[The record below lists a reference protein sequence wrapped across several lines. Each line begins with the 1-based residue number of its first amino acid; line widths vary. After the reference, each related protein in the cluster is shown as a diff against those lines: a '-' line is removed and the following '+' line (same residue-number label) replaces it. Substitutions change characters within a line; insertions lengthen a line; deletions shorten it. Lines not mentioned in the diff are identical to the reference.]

1 MYIKN
6 PEIEIDPDVPFKS
19 DRLSRFESAQILTEL
34 LRSLDEPFVLS
45 IDSGWGTGKTTFVRM
60 WGQHL
65 KNEGFPCLYFNAW
78 EHDFYYDPLIPFIGA
93 MQSAIVS
100 ALGDERPKAREYFEK
115 AKNIGGALVRRAIP
129 AAVKIATAGV
139 LDLEEVTEGVLAD
152 LAAEY
157 AQERIDSYEAD
168 KKTLEEFREN
178 LKGFAA
184 ELSEGGEK
192 PLIFFIDELDRCR
205 PTYAIELL
213 ERVKHLFNVPGIV
226 FVLVLDKDQLAHSV
240 KALYGTG
247 MKVDGYLR
255 RFIDLE
261 YQLPEASSEDFCDY
275 LLSQFGFEEFFGNR
289 RGGDRE
295 KWDFLETF
303 VKLSEVFGF
312 SLRVQEQ
319 CFTRLSIVF
328 RTTPPIRYPLFPP
341 FLAFLIAFRAANRSL
356 YNRFVAG
363 EVSSQDVIGFI
374 KEQPIGEDFM
384 DEAHGVHV
392 EAYLLSAHCRP
403 GDLSHLI
410 DGYYAK
416 LEDDSVS
423 KEQRHRYDT
432 ILGILKDLDRHR
444 ICPVVSY
451 LAQKIEISERF
462 TEAA

>member
-1 MYIKN
+1 MYTKN
-6 PEIEIDPDVPFKS
+6 PEIEIDPDDPFKS

-34 LRSLDEPFVLS
+34 LRSLRGPFVLS

-60 WGQHL
+60 WEQHL
-65 KNEGFPCLYFNAW
+65 KNEDFPCLYFNAW

-100 ALGDERPKAREYFEK
+100 ALGDERSKAREYFEK

-139 LDLEEVTEGVLAD
+139 LDLDEVTEEVLTD

-157 AQERIDSYEAD
+157 AQKRIDSYEAD
-168 KKTLEEFREN
+168 KKTLEEFRKN
-178 LKGFAA
+178 LKGFAG
-184 ELSEGGEK
+184 ELSESGEK

-247 MKVDGYLR
+247 MEVDGYLR

-261 YQLPEASSEDFCDY
+261 YQLPAASSEDFCNY
-275 LLSQFGFEEFFGNR
+275 LFSQFGFEEFFGNR
-289 RGGDRE
+289 RYSPSGEQGDLL
-295 KWDFLETF
+295 WTF

-328 RTTPPIRYPLFPP
+328 RTTPILSPLFPP

-356 YNRFVAG
+356 YNRFVAD
-363 EVSSQDVIGFI
+363 EVSAQDVIKFI
-374 KEQPIGEDFM
+374 KEQPGGEGFM
-384 DEAHGVHV
+384 DEAPGVHV
-392 EAYLLSAHCRP
+392 EAYLLSAHYGV
-403 GDLSHLI
+403 GDLGRLI
-410 DGYYAK
+410 QDYYEK
-416 LEDDSVS
+416 LQDDSGS
-423 KEQRHRYDT
+423 EEQRGRYET
-432 ILGILKDLDRHR
+432 ILGILRELDRHG

-462 TEAA
+462 TERT